1 MNFFILVK
9 SIDFIL
15 IKRYNLEEKMEFYKK
30 CINLYKEEKLI
41 ESIKIIEILLKDGND
56 IEARRKGKSF
66 LSTLKNL
73 YK

>member
-1 MNFFILVK
+1 
-9 SIDFIL
+9 
-15 IKRYNLEEKMEFYKK
+15 MEFYKK
-30 CINLYKEEKLI
+30 CLNLYKELKFI
-41 ESIKIIEILLKDGND
+41 ESMKIIEMLLKDGND